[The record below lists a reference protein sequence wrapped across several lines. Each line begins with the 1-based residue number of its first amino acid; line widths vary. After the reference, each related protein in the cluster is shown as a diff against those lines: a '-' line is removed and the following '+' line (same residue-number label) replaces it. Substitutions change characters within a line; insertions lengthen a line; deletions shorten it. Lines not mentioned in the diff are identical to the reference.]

1 MAPPMEIRYD
11 KLVEGA
17 LRGVIRQALSQVER
31 EGALPGEHHF
41 YITFETAHEG
51 VDIPAYLKAQYQNEM
66 TNVLQYQFLGLRVED
81 DKFSVTLTF
90 GGKAERLVVPYAAI
104 TTFADPAV
112 NFALQ
117 FQVLS
122 QGSDEDED
130 GEEAPRGKSRGADT
144 PRDAKGVPEGEMG
157 QVISLDSFRKKT

>member
-1 MAPPMEIRYD
+1 MEIRYD

-17 LRGVIRQALSQVER
+17 LRGVIKQALSQVER
-31 EGALPGEHHF
+31 EGVLPGEHHF
-41 YITFETAHEG
+41 YITFETAHDG
-51 VDIPAYLKAQYQNEM
+51 VDIPAYLKAQYKSEM
-66 TNVLQYQFLGLRVED
+66 TIVLQYQFLGLRVED

-122 QGSDEDED
+122 QGADEDDD
-130 GEEAPRGKSRGADT
+130 GEDEAPSGKVRGTERA
-144 PRDAKGVPEGEMG
+144 RDEKGVPEGEMG